1 MGGGGSKSKSS
12 TKGGNK
18 RVTKHDQAVLDLK
31 VQRDKLK
38 QYQKRCEAVMTRETE
53 IAKTLL
59 AQGKKAQALIALKKK
74 KLQEVH
80 LARSQAQLDNV
91 STLIDSVEFAQIE
104 VKVFDALKAGNV
116 ALGQLHD
123 AIGGVDAV
131 EELLLDTEDAIARQN
146 EIDEALGQSLAA
158 ETDRRRRHSGRARRA
173 RGRPGGAAGRAHART
188 AHRQGSGQAQTAA
201 REGEASERSG
211 ARVAVM

>member
-1 MGGGGSKSKSS
+1 
-12 TKGGNK
+12 
-18 RVTKHDQAVLDLK
+18 
-31 VQRDKLK
+31 VQLCYEPDSFYFYSEVAKKL
-38 QYQKRCEAVMTRETE
+38 
-53 IAKTLL
+53 LSD
-59 AQGKKAQALIALKKK
+59 GKKQQALIALKKK

-123 AIGGVDAV
+123 AIGGVEAV

-146 EIDEALGQSLAA
+146 EIEEVYDESIAKKKIESL
-158 ETDRRRRHSGRARRA
+158 TWGVVFFFFFFFFFFLKVLVNRWL
-173 RGRPGGAAGRAHART
+173 
-188 AHRQGSGQAQTAA
+188 
-201 REGEASERSG
+201 RSKLMK
-211 ARVAVM
+211 RKFLPNWTR

>member
-1 MGGGGSKSKSS
+1 VAK
-12 TKGGNK
+12 
-18 RVTKHDQAVLDLK
+18 
-31 VQRDKLK
+31 KLLS
-38 QYQKRCEAVMTRETE
+38 E
-53 IAKTLL
+53 
-59 AQGKKAQALIALKKK
+59 GKKQQALIALKKK

-123 AIGGVDAV
+123 AIGGVEAV

-146 EIDEALGQSLAA
+146 EIEEVYDIKFICVRPPRSLLSLSSSLGQSMAA
-158 ETDRRRRHSGRARRA
+158 EQIDEDEILAELDALEVAEAGLDNLPNVPRHELPTKEPLDA
-173 RGRPGGAAGRAHART
+173 
-188 AHRQGSGQAQTAA
+188 TAA
-201 REGEASERSG
+201 A
-211 ARVAVM
+211 AKAKAKAKPATQKQAVLA

>member
-12 TKGGNK
+12 TKGSNK

-38 QYQKRCEAVMTRETE
+38 QYQKRCEGVMTRETE

-74 KLQEVH
+74 KLQATH

-104 VKVFDALKAGNV
+104 LKVFDALKAGNV

-123 AIGGVDAV
+123 QIGGVDAV

-158 ETDRRRRHSGRARRA
+158 ESIDEDEILAELDELE
-173 RGRPGGAAGRAHART
+173 AAQVALPDAPTHALPT
-188 AHRQGSGQAQTAA
+188 VKDPVKLKPQQEKAKPQK
-201 REGEASERSG
+201 EAVL
-211 ARVAVM
+211 A

>member
-1 MGGGGSKSKSS
+1 MRNRDETRNVRTSQKNTHTVQLCS
-12 TKGGNK
+12 TEPDSFYFYSEVAK
-18 RVTKHDQAVLDLK
+18 
-31 VQRDKLK
+31 KL
-38 QYQKRCEAVMTRETE
+38 
-53 IAKTLL
+53 LSD
-59 AQGKKAQALIALKKK
+59 GKKQQALIALKKK

-123 AIGGVDAV
+123 AIGGVEAV

-146 EIDEALGQSLAA
+146 EIEEVYDESIAKKKIESL
-158 ETDRRRRHSGRARRA
+158 TWG
-173 RGRPGGAAGRAHART
+173 
-188 AHRQGSGQAQTAA
+188 
-201 REGEASERSG
+201 
-211 ARVAVM
+211 VVFFFFFFFFFFF